1 MGLEEITEPN
11 ELDHLAYLLQVSS
24 KCGYTIISCLS
35 KDVLIPSHLNSLF
48 NVKVYLKGCNK
59 MLTKYVGYDNTSKI
73 SIDEGFVVEKD
84 ITERFSMVEANIDD
98 VNVFLKHF

>member
-1 MGLEEITEPN
+1 
-11 ELDHLAYLLQVSS
+11 
-24 KCGYTIISCLS
+24 
-35 KDVLIPSHLNSLF
+35 
-48 NVKVYLKGCNK
+48 